1 VGEVIST
8 KELYM
13 SYLSWKLLHFL
24 YEFFHVSDMA
34 NATKLPMEFSAAALL
49 YISLAYMPLLSSHF
63 FDVAD
68 SLENWKTS
76 ENVIFHTWPK
86 HGGKTCCVGFD
97 SSVLKNYHHSMDG
110 GI

>member
-1 VGEVIST
+1 VGEIIST

-13 SYLSWKLLHFL
+13 SYLSWKLLHFF
-24 YEFFHVSDMA
+24 YVFFHVSDMA

-68 SLENWKTS
+68 SPENWKTS
-76 ENVIFHTWPK
+76 KNVIFHTWPK
-86 HGGKTCCVGFD
+86 HGGKTCWVGFD
-97 SSVLKNYHHSMDG
+97 STVLKNYHHSMDG
-110 GI
+110 EI